1 MRKNVLSLVLVF
13 MFMLSACSTSENAND
28 ITDFDNG
35 ESVLAP
41 SMIYDGVWP
50 ENKYT
55 ADLPVPAGTVSWVVL
70 DDENG
75 YCSINIVDVEDTQYQ
90 SYMEHLMQAGFSI
103 TNEGS
108 EEVKGE
114 GYVSIG
120 TLLSDG
126 TRGLSISFIPG
137 NLGIYISFLS

>member
-1 MRKNVLSLVLVF
+1 MRKNVMSLVLIF
-13 MFMLSACSTSENAND
+13 LFMLSACSTPDNIKDTE
-28 ITDFDNG
+28 DFDDS

-55 ADLPVPAGTVSWVVL
+55 ENLPVPDGNVSWVVL

-90 SYMEHLMQAGFSI
+90 AYMEKLKQAGFSI
-103 TNEGS
+103 TNEVS

-120 TLLSDG
+120 TIFSDG
-126 TRGLSISFIPG
+126 TRGLSISFITG